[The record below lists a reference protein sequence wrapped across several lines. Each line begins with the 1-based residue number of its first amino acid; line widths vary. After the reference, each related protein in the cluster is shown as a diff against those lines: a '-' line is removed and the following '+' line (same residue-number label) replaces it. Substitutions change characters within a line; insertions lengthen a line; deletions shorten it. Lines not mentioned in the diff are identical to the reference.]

1 MKKNSVYRT
10 VIVMTL
16 AALIVLLAVQVYWFM
31 KAYAIQERQFDHTA
45 SLALRNVADK
55 LLKLRQE
62 RRQRIQTIKQTA
74 SNTFFVNY
82 AAPLLYKQLDSLVRN
97 EFDAH
102 RIYAPFELTVFDHK
116 EDVLL
121 YGNFYTKGA
130 LTPEDATCL
139 KRERVGAS
147 VDFAVTFPGK
157 KADIVGAM
165 SAWIFTAIICIV
177 ILIVFAI
184 LLIDLS
190 RQKKLAEIKAD
201 FINNMT
207 HELQTPV
214 ANIAMASEVL
224 KKVSA
229 SADKAR
235 VIQYAGII
243 HQENERLRFHI
254 EQVLQTAQLDRG
266 EVEMRKQRIDL
277 NELIEEVTRI
287 FEVRF
292 ESRQGRIQKNLKA
305 SHTFVDADPAHIAQ
319 VFYNLLD
326 NADKYSHD
334 NPEITIS
341 TRDHEHGILVSIADR
356 GIGIRQEVQKFI
368 FDKFYRAPAGNRHDV
383 KGFGLGLAYVQ
394 RIMTAHAGTVN
405 VSSEEN
411 KGSRFDLYFQ
421 TQ

>member
-1 MKKNSVYRT
+1 MKKTSVYRT
-10 VIVMTL
+10 MIVMTL
-16 AALIVLLAVQVYWFM
+16 AALIVLLAIQVYWFT
-31 KAYAIQERQFDHTA
+31 KAYAIQERQFDHTV

-55 LLKLRQE
+55 LLKLRGE
-62 RRQRIQTIKQTA
+62 HRQRIQPITQTA
-74 SNTFFVNY
+74 SNTFLVKY
-82 AAPLLYKQLDSLVRN
+82 AATVSYEQLDSLVRK
-97 EFDAH
+97 EFEVH
-102 RIYAPFELTVFDHK
+102 GIYAPFELIVSDHK
-116 EDVLL
+116 KNVML
-121 YGNFYTKGA
+121 YGNFYYKGA
-130 LTPEDATCL
+130 LTPEAATCR
-139 KRERVGAS
+139 KREPATAS
-147 VDFAVTFPGK
+147 ADFSVTFPGK

-165 SAWIFTAIICIV
+165 SAWIFTAILCII
-177 ILIVFAI
+177 ILIVFAF

-190 RQKKLAEIKAD
+190 KQKKLAEMKAD

-224 KKVSA
+224 TRISA

-235 VIQYAGII
+235 VMQYAGII
-243 HQENERLRFHI
+243 HQENQRLRFHI

-277 NELIEEVTRI
+277 NELINEVTRI
-287 FEVRF
+287 FEVRL
-292 ESRQGRIQKNLKA
+292 EPRQGRIQKNLKA
-305 SHTFVDADPAHIAQ
+305 SHAVVEADPAHIAQ

-326 NADKYSHD
+326 NADKYSRD
-334 NPEITIS
+334 KPEITIS

-394 RIMTAHAGTVN
+394 RIMTAHEGTVN